1 MTGSVPHTILLA
13 QATTGAAPAAAQAAA
28 TGGSAAGA
36 TATQTSVPEPTT
48 VFPPFDA
55 STFGSQILWLVICF
69 GALYIITARAVQPRL
84 AGIVKA
90 RRDKIEGDLAEAERL
105 RLATDKAVADYEAA
119 LAAARGKA
127 HGIAEA
133 TRAASKAELDAKRAA
148 VEADLAARMSAA
160 ESSIQTA
167 KTTALTNVN
176 DIAADTAAE
185 LLSKLTGA
193 VTLDE
198 VRDAVAQVVKG

>member
-13 QATTGAAPAAAQAAA
+13 QATTGAAPATAQAAA
-28 TGGSAAGA
+28 SAGNAAGA
-36 TATQTSVPEPTT
+36 TATQTSVPGPST

-55 STFGSQILWLVICF
+55 STFGSQVLWLVICF

-84 AGIVKA
+84 TGLLKA

-119 LAAARGKA
+119 LAAARSKA
-127 HGIAEA
+127 HGIAEE
-133 TRAASKAELDAKRAA
+133 TRTASKAELDAKRAA
-148 VEADLAARMSAA
+148 VEADLAAKMSAA
-160 ESSIQTA
+160 EASIQNA
-167 KTTALTNVN
+167 KVAALSNVN

-185 LLSKLTGA
+185 LVAKLTGA

-198 VRDAVAQVVKG
+198 VKSAVSEVVKG